1 MCTPASEQLPLRLR
15 PNIDSIVAVPVEV
28 KVGILVEVKIRIL
41 VEMKIRNTIV
51 VRVGGAP
58 VNQDN

>member
-1 MCTPASEQLPLRLR
+1 MRW
-15 PNIDSIVAVPVEV
+15 DVEV